1 MDFAAAMQWQVEHL
15 ATVAETVE
23 YRPGGSE
30 SRAVDVRAIVD
41 VSNVEQT
48 IGDGAVVVAQ
58 FHDYVIWRE
67 DLGSIVPAAGDVIV
81 DGGEKY
87 EVVENDGTVATP
99 CDVTASRAASLL
111 RVHTQRLVM
120 LLLGCLLWLGGC
132 TGVRRDYGATAAAIA
147 QHDITQMGA
156 TVERVAD
163 DVGGCARVVATS
175 SDPKAAATAP
185 RLENDAQQL
194 RDVHAGM
201 RTAAQQVHQAQAT
214 IERLTSA
221 VDRLERYGGVI
232 RSLYW
237 VGGLLT
243 AGGAAA
249 LVLVSRSVGL
259 AAIAAGLALGGY
271 GMVLSRISA
280 LSALFWYIAAAMA
293 LGGVAWLVVM
303 RLYRGSWSAALHD
316 LWPFDDEG

>member
-1 MDFAAAMQWQVEHL
+1 MDFAAAMEWQVERL
-15 ATVAETVE
+15 ATLAQQVE
-23 YRPGGSE
+23 YRPGGDANQ
-30 SRAVDVRAIVD
+30 AVDVRAIVD

-48 IGDGAVVVAQ
+48 LGDGAVVVAQ
-58 FHDYVIWRE
+58 FRDYVVWSD
-67 DLGSIVPAAGDVIV
+67 DLGSITPAAGDIIV
-81 DGGEKY
+81 DGGVQY
-87 EVVENDGTVATP
+87 EVVENDGLVATP
-99 CDVTASRAASLL
+99 CDVAAAHAATLL
-111 RVHTQRLVM
+111 RVHTQRLA
-120 LLLGCLLWLGGC
+120 LLLLACLLWFGGC
-132 TGVRRDYGATAAAIA
+132 TGERRDYGATAAAIA
-147 QHDITQMGA
+147 QHDITQMSA

-175 SDPKAAATAP
+175 NDPKAAAVAP

-194 RDVHAGM
+194 RDVHASM

-237 VGGLLT
+237 VGGLLV

-249 LVLVSRSVGL
+249 LVLVSRSIGL

-271 GMVLSRISA
+271 GMILARVSE
-280 LSALFWYIAAAMA
+280 LSAAFWYVAAGIA
-293 LGGVAWLVVM
+293 LIGVVWLVAM
-303 RLYRGSWSAALHD
+303 RIYRGSWSAALRD
-316 LWPFDDEG
+316 LWPFDDEE